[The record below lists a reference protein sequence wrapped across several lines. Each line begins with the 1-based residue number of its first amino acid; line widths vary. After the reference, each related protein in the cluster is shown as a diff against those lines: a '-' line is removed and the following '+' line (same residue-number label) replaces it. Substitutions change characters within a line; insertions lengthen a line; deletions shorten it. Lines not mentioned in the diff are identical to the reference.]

1 MGGSILSKDKSK
13 NRKKRSPFWKI
24 MLFVLILAVIIHT
37 VLITVLSITIQTFPV
52 IRMIY
57 EMINKALVVFYT
69 VLLVGGGTI
78 TGILSGIKK
87 LKQPQ

>member
-1 MGGSILSKDKSK
+1 LSKDKSK

>member
-1 MGGSILSKDKSK
+1 MSKDKSK